1 MVQSLSQTAR
11 QIRKARTQ
19 FRRPKPSCRCHHRLP
34 QGAAEGQHNLR
45 ISFKGVWSQG
55 GHSKHSR
62 APRHTQARRRPR
74 HNGNQPPSLLL
85 SRPLR
90 GRRDSRTNI
99 ATVFLTGASGFLGG
113 HLLREL
119 CTAGYEV
126 RALSRRGD
134 SDNVILLEVVFRSAL
149 ISRMWRL

>member
-1 MVQSLSQTAR
+1 M
-11 QIRKARTQ
+11 
-19 FRRPKPSCRCHHRLP
+19 
-34 QGAAEGQHNLR
+34 
-45 ISFKGVWSQG
+45 
-55 GHSKHSR
+55 
-62 APRHTQARRRPR
+62 
-74 HNGNQPPSLLL
+74 
-85 SRPLR
+85 
-90 GRRDSRTNI
+90 